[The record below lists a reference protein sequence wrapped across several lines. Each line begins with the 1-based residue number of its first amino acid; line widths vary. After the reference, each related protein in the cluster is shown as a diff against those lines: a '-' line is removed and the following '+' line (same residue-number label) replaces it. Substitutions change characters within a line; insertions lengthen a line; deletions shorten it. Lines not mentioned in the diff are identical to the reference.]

1 MEKKKLPQKSKKH
14 KGLMIYCS
22 NNSCKKYFTWTQ
34 KSYKKNDRI
43 IYRDATCGI
52 TGKGYGTCK
61 SLDKHYYKMRL
72 YLPVSSNASISRTLK
87 ADNYLDAVR
96 EAIDFEKEIKE
107 QKNDISIAQQ
117 TKNKPTMVYLLN
129 AQSAYIM
136 YLENIDVAD
145 HLKKERSDKHI
156 KEVFKSL
163 SLFNEALT
171 KHKLRKKE
179 IRLVQI
185 DDKLVGYFHSYLID
199 DKGYANKTYNNKMG
213 VVKSFFDWA
222 ITQYE
227 LDIPNPFKK
236 VRNRTTVKNVDTISM
251 AEYTNLLNIISDKN
265 GVVYVGKNKKQKR
278 NRYRPWLK
286 SAIELALHTGG
297 RREEV
302 INLKW
307 NMIGYIDNQPSYL
320 EVPNFKVER
329 SKGEG
334 FNDNVAPKII
344 PITVDLMELLQQLG
358 YDQFKDNDQYIL
370 EMNRSISVT
379 ILSDNLSKGFSH
391 FYKLLETGK
400 GIQFKHLRKT
410 YISYMKMAMGIATK
424 NLTAHANDA
433 VIDKH
438 YIDKKVIATAQRKFK
453 LFKQ

>member
-1 MEKKKLPQKSKKH
+1 
-14 KGLMIYCS
+14 
-22 NNSCKKYFTWTQ
+22 
-34 KSYKKNDRI
+34 
-43 IYRDATCGI
+43 
-52 TGKGYGTCK
+52 
-61 SLDKHYYKMRL
+61 
-72 YLPVSSNASISRTLK
+72 
-87 ADNYLDAVR
+87 
-96 EAIDFEKEIKE
+96 
-107 QKNDISIAQQ
+107 
-117 TKNKPTMVYLLN
+117 
-129 AQSAYIM
+129 
-136 YLENIDVAD
+136 
-145 HLKKERSDKHI
+145 
-156 KEVFKSL
+156 
-163 SLFNEALT
+163 
-171 KHKLRKKE
+171 
-179 IRLVQI
+179 
-185 DDKLVGYFHSYLID
+185 
-199 DKGYANKTYNNKMG
+199 
-213 VVKSFFDWA
+213 
-222 ITQYE
+222 
-227 LDIPNPFKK
+227 
-236 VRNRTTVKNVDTISM
+236 
-251 AEYTNLLNIISDKN
+251 
-265 GVVYVGKNKKQKR
+265 
-278 NRYRPWLK
+278 
-286 SAIELALHTGG
+286 
-297 RREEV
+297 
-302 INLKW
+302 
-307 NMIGYIDNQPSYL
+307 MIGYIDNQPSYL